1 MVQTPPPLAD
11 FSLDE
16 LVEWLAGVC
25 AELPAAGDARV
36 AAAPDARTV
45 RYYQSLGLVD
55 RPAYRGRQARYGRR
69 HALQAAAVKRLQAA
83 GYRLDQV
90 QALLAGATDSELGV
104 LLDGGP
110 GPTGGGEGASVVAE
124 PPPAPWGRGWS
135 ARELAPGVIVVVDP
149 AQVVDVEAT
158 LRALA
163 RALGGV
169 R

>member
-1 MVQTPPPLAD
+1 MQPTALPPAD
-11 FSLDE
+11 VSLDE

-25 AELPAAGDARV
+25 ASFPAADDARV
-36 AAAPDARTV
+36 TVAPDARTI

-69 HALQAAAVKRLQAA
+69 HALQAATVKRLQGA

-90 QALLAGATDSELGV
+90 QALLAGATDAELEALLGGAAGAPGGSEA
-104 LLDGGP
+104 P
-110 GPTGGGEGASVVAE
+110 SVVSE
-124 PPPAPWGRGWS
+124 PPPAPWGRAWS
-135 ARELAPGVIVVVDP
+135 ARELAPGVIALIDS

-158 LRALA
+158 LRVLA
-163 RALGGV
+163 RALGGD